1 MKVLLGYDGSKN
13 AKIALTKATELT
25 KDSENELVVVVAAH
39 MPIPAPYASRSYYE
53 QVRSDTLEHANN
65 LLSEAS
71 ELAKQSGVARVSG
84 SVKEGLPQ
92 EVIVSYASETGADMI
107 VLGRRGVRG
116 VGRGLIGSVSS
127 SVLSQSKCDVLVV
140 ME

>member
-127 SVLSQSKCDVLVV
+127 SVLAQSTCDVLVV